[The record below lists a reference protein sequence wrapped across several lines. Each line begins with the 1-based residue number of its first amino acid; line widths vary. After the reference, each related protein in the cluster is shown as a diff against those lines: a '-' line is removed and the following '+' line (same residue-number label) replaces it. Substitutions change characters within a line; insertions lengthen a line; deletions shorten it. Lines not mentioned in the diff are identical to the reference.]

1 MPPVVGDSE
10 VGESGNGCFEE
21 EGKRMAVGLRSC
33 ELEGLD
39 VDLMVGDVSEDG
51 PVELE
56 KGDDSMSVI
65 LGVVRV
71 TDLPDDERMR
81 TRRAFEGERVRRE
94 RGMPPIVGKSSKRGM
109 REDRQ
114 LEDFVQGNLCGSILW
129 LEEDEGFQ
137 LEETTEGDGDDAQDL
152 VDLLRVFGRND
163 VEMNLDD
170 SA

>member
-1 MPPVVGDSE
+1 
-10 VGESGNGCFEE
+10 
-21 EGKRMAVGLRSC
+21 MAVGLRSC

-39 VDLMVGDVSEDG
+39 VDLMVGDVFEDG
-51 PVELE
+51 PVEFSRREDAIPVLVE
-56 KGDDSMSVI
+56 VG
-65 LGVVRV
+65 RV

-94 RGMPPIVGKSSKRGM
+94 RGMPPIVGKGSKRGM
-109 REDRQ
+109 RKDRQ
-114 LEDFVQGNLCGSILW
+114 LEDFVQANLCGSILW